1 MYYVVFYPLEPGEYV
16 PIVFVPG
23 LDGIVPPNI
32 YSDTLQHLASH
43 GYVVITMDT
52 VVPPVADG
60 KLHKDEILAK
70 GVYETVV
77 WVSIVDH
84 VCSYCFL
91 V

>member
-1 MYYVVFYPLEPGEYV
+1 MNYVYYAVFYPLEPGEYV

-32 YSDTLQHLASH
+32 YSETLQHLASH

-52 VVPPVADG
+52 VVPSVADG

-70 GVYETVV
+70 RVYEVV
-77 WVSIVDH
+77 IWVSSI
-84 VCSYCFL
+84 YI
-91 V
+91 